1 MSNIENRNIEFIR
14 ATALAALAKGR
25 IATITFTKKDGTER
39 EMNCRLGVTKHLKGG
54 SNTCAHI
61 ENILTVFD
69 VKKEAYRNINLNTIT
84 SIKGCGE
91 IVRFA

>member
-1 MSNIENRNIEFIR
+1 MRNISLIR
-14 ATALAALAKGR
+14 TVVEAALEKGR
-25 IATITFTKKDGTER
+25 IATITFVKKDGTVR

-54 SNTCAHI
+54 TNTCAGK

-69 VKKEAYRNINLNTIT
+69 CQKESYRNINLETVL

-91 IVRFA
+91 VMNFA